1 MSEKT
6 CAVCGKVLTPEE
18 VRINERRVKSGLR
31 KRRYLCIGCRRKE
44 YNAYTNSIKKLIEKK
59 P

>member
-18 VRINERRVKSGLR
+18 IRINERRVRSSMR
-31 KRRYLCIGCRRKE
+31 KTRYLCSNCRQRE
-44 YNAYTNSIKKLIEKK
+44 YNQYIKSIKELIKK
-59 P
+59 K